1 MSITGS
7 RKTYSHLAGARR
19 IPTTYEIV
27 TSRLL
32 YYYDRG
38 GFAVDLPTSEWYRRH
53 QVGSP
58 IGAAHP
64 AGASPGWEA
73 FEDPRATTYSSYV
86 RQQRDREA
94 FVARVLDAASV
105 ARQDPALPAAWIETL
120 DRTLSPLRFV
130 YHGLQMAAAYVAQM
144 APSGRITV
152 AALFQTGDEMRRIH
166 GIAFRVVQL
175 RAVAGPAFG
184 ESGRDRWQND
194 PSWQPLRRTI
204 ETLLVTYD
212 WGAALVALNVCVRP
226 LIDELFLVG
235 LATLA
240 ERHGDYADAQL
251 LRSLADDSTWQR
263 EWTERLLRVAG
274 ADPSGASETGG
285 PDAGAI
291 QARAAI
297 AGWIAEW
304 RPQIA
309 EAVAAAALNLGPDG
323 AAIAAHAY
331 EVLEPFVRPF
341 TREGRDA
348 A

>member
-1 MSITGS
+1 MMSINGS

-19 IPTTYEIV
+19 IPTTYEVV

-32 YYYDRG
+32 YYFDRG
-38 GFAVDLPTSEWYRRH
+38 GFALELPTSEWYRRH

-64 AGASPGWEA
+64 AGSTPGWEA
-73 FEDPRATTYSSYV
+73 FEDPRATTYASYV

-120 DRTLSPLRFV
+120 GRTLSPLRFV
-130 YHGLQMAAAYVAQM
+130 YHGLQMVSAYVAQM

-152 AALFQTGDEMRRIH
+152 AALFQTGDEIRRIH
-166 GIAFRVVQL
+166 GIAFRLVQL
-175 RAVAGPAFG
+175 RAVGGPAFG
-184 ESGRDRWQND
+184 DDGRDRWEND
-194 PSWQPLRRTI
+194 PSWQPLRRVI
-204 ETLLVTYD
+204 EKLLVTYD

-226 LIDELFLVG
+226 LVDELFLVG

-240 ERHGDYADAQL
+240 ERNGDYADAQL
-251 LRSLADDSTWQR
+251 LRSFADDSTWQR

-274 ADPSGASETGG
+274 ADPTGASEAGG
-285 PDAGAI
+285 AS

-304 RPQIA
+304 HPQVA
-309 EAVAAAALNLGPDG
+309 DAVAAAAANIDVGPDR
-323 AAIAAHAY
+323 AAIVARARESVA
-331 EVLEPFVRPF
+331 PFVRPF
-341 TREGRDA
+341 TREGRDVA
-348 A
+348 

>member
-1 MSITGS
+1 MSAS

-19 IPTTYEIV
+19 IPTTYEIT

-32 YYYDRG
+32 YYFDRG
-38 GFAVDLPTSEWYRRH
+38 GFALELPTSEWYRRY

-58 IGAAHP
+58 IGGAHP
-64 AGASPGWEA
+64 AGSTPGWEA
-73 FEDPRATTYSSYV
+73 FEDPRATTYAGYV

-120 DRTLSPLRFV
+120 ERTLSPLRFV

-152 AALFQTGDEMRRIH
+152 AALFQTGDEIRRIH

-194 PSWQPLRRTI
+194 PSWQPLRRVV
-204 ETLLVTYD
+204 EKLLVTYD

-226 LIDELFLVG
+226 LVDELFLIG

-240 ERHGDYADAQL
+240 ERNGDYADAQL

-274 ADPSGASETGG
+274 SDPNGLPNGASETG
-285 PDAGAI
+285 AASE
-291 QARAAI
+291 ARAAI

-304 RPQIA
+304 RPPVA
-309 EAVAAAALNLGPDG
+309 DAVAAAAANLGPDG
-323 AAIAAHAY
+323 AAIAARAY
-331 EVLEPFVRPF
+331 ESLTPFVRPF

>member
-1 MSITGS
+1 MSDASSS

-27 TSRLL
+27 TSRVL
-32 YYYDRG
+32 YYFDRG
-38 GFAVDLPTSEWYRRH
+38 GFALELPTSAWYRRY

-64 AGASPGWEA
+64 AGSTPGWEA
-73 FEDPRATTYSSYV
+73 FVDPRATTYASYV
-86 RQQRDREA
+86 GQQRDREA
-94 FVARVLDAASV
+94 FVARVLDTASV
-105 ARQDPALPAAWIETL
+105 ARQDPMLPPPWIETL
-120 DRTLSPLRFV
+120 ERTLSPLRFV

-152 AALFQTGDEMRRIH
+152 AALFQTGDELRRIH
-166 GIAFRVVQL
+166 GIAFRVAQL

-204 ETLLVTYD
+204 EKLLVTYD

-226 LIDELFLVG
+226 LVDELFLNG
-235 LATLA
+235 MATLA

-274 ADPSGASETGG
+274 ADPSGAS
-285 PDAGAI
+285 DAGGAG

-309 EAVAAAALNLGPDG
+309 DAVVAAAENLGADG
-323 AAIAAHAY
+323 AAIAARAY
-331 EVLEPFVRPF
+331 DALEPFVRPF
-341 TREGRDA
+341 TQEGRDVA
-348 A
+348 